1 MFDDVLNRKEGFCI
15 LENVILTVLKTCILP
30 MELTMILLKIMK
42 FLFSLVI
49 YWKKLKDAFL
59 AGRWP
64 TQMIWR
70 ENRIR
75 EAMGRKSRRSN
86 QETNPNQ
93 VTKRKQRSEQLKP
106 EVRKIGWYIPL
117 LINKMA
123 WLREKTSS
131 TSEHNNDR
139 GFNREAPLKHNVA
152 TTEGKLSNNIVCS
165 SFSGVACVAQWVSS
179 LSLI

>member
-1 MFDDVLNRKEGFCI
+1 MFLVQKNNKTTLDIMFDDVLNRKEGCCI

-49 YWKKLKDAFL
+49 YWKKLNDAFL

-64 TQMIWR
+64 MQMIWR

-93 VTKRKQRSEQLKP
+93 VTKRKKRSEQLKP
-106 EVRKIGWYIPL
+106 EVRNGINSWFWSKTWLTYV
-117 LINKMA
+117 LINSLKFF
-123 WLREKTSS
+123 LILLFLEKDL
-131 TSEHNNDR
+131 H
-139 GFNREAPLKHNVA
+139 
-152 TTEGKLSNNIVCS
+152 
-165 SFSGVACVAQWVSS
+165 
-179 LSLI
+179 LIIADFLGENKGTLDYKIFI

>member
-1 MFDDVLNRKEGFCI
+1 MFLVQKNNKTTLDIMFDDVLNRKEGCCI

-49 YWKKLKDAFL
+49 YWKKLNDAFL

-64 TQMIWR
+64 MQMIWR

-93 VTKRKQRSEQLKP
+93 VTKRKKRSEQLKP
-106 EVRKIGWYIPL
+106 EVRNGINSWFWSKTWLTYV
-117 LINKMA
+117 LIN
-123 WLREKTSS
+123 S
-131 TSEHNNDR
+131 
-139 GFNREAPLKHNVA
+139 LKF
-152 TTEGKLSNNIVCS
+152 L
-165 SFSGVACVAQWVSS
+165 
-179 LSLI
+179 LSLLFLEKDLHLIIGDFLDENKGTLDYKIFI

>member
-1 MFDDVLNRKEGFCI
+1 MFDDVLNRKEGCCI

-49 YWKKLKDAFL
+49 YWKKLNDAFL

-64 TQMIWR
+64 MQMIWR

-93 VTKRKQRSEQLKP
+93 VTKRKKRSEQLKP
-106 EVRKIGWYIPL
+106 EVRNGINSWFWSKTWLTYV
-117 LINKMA
+117 LINSLKFF
-123 WLREKTSS
+123 LILLFLEKDL
-131 TSEHNNDR
+131 H
-139 GFNREAPLKHNVA
+139 
-152 TTEGKLSNNIVCS
+152 
-165 SFSGVACVAQWVSS
+165 
-179 LSLI
+179 LIIADFLGENKGTLDYKIFI